1 MLGALGFTNGEF
13 IKEELPKADVP
24 TPNVVEPNTEGVNLR
39 PPHASNPESGLS
51 GEEVA
56 VVDMV
61 ALQKGL
67 VLAFE

>member
-1 MLGALGFTNGEF
+1 MLRALGFANSKF
-13 IKEELPKADVP
+13 IKEEPPKADVP
-24 TPNVVEPNTEGVNLR
+24 TLNVIELNTEGVDLR
-39 PPHASNPESGLS
+39 LPHMSNPESGLS

-67 VLAFE
+67 VLVFE

>member
-13 IKEELPKADVP
+13 IKEEPLKADIP
-24 TPNVVEPNTEGVNLR
+24 TPNVVEPNAEGVDLR
-39 PPHASNPESGLS
+39 PPHVSNPESSLS

-61 ALQKGL
+61 ALLKGL
-67 VLAFE
+67 VLVFE

>member
-1 MLGALGFTNGEF
+1 MLGALGFANGEF
-13 IKEELPKADVP
+13 IKEELPKADIP
-24 TPNVVEPNTEGVNLR
+24 TPNFVEPNAEGVDLR
-39 PPHASNPESGLS
+39 PPHVPNPESGLS